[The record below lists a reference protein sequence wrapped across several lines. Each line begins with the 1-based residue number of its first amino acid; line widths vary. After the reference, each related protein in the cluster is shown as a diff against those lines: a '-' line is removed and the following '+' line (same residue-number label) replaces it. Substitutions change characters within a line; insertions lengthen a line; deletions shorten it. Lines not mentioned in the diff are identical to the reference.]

1 MKKPRYWIATTEG
14 PVEITAISEETPGL
28 PSVICLTET
37 FQALPISSAYNEF
50 VRSPTGIIEKLT
62 GKRAFRTDI
71 SSDIG
76 QGNSWHLG
84 MCIAHLSWFDSQD
97 NNALQYVWASG
108 TINPSLDVLPVDHI
122 AEKWEATQEL
132 LKEAHELGKKID
144 VFLHPD
150 NADQMPNVEK
160 DIVTIHRVTKISEVM
175 NILRVSA
182 NTPDASSGNIRI
194 NQFSNPKT
202 YILLAVIAVLMTLVY
217 AFLPL
222 RLIYSWHELEKQG
235 RFQFLSRQLNDT
247 KYEGTFAK
255 MLAANIFSQHL
266 LGRARQ
272 NQSFAQFYISQQAD
286 LKNANC
292 PGGKVSVSAKS
303 LLPEWFYNPCD
314 YKIELENVSN
324 RNLNISMSIVSQ
336 SPDGQLKQHTNN
348 ILYLRE
354 NELAENLPFR
364 IRAKSDEY
372 IYFIAMITDRP
383 TNQPYKWFQKLIS
396 NPLGSNNLK
405 NTIRSAGVGLIVS
418 PVLKPNGL
426 NTDLET
432 SATSASPQGNSS

>member
-14 PVEITAISEETPGL
+14 PVEITAITEETPGL

-62 GKRAFRTDI
+62 GKKAFRTDI
-71 SSDIG
+71 SSAIS

-84 MCIAHLSWFDSQD
+84 ICIAHLSWVDNQH

-108 TINPSLDVLPVDHI
+108 AINPSLDILPVEHI
-122 AEKWEATQEL
+122 AEKWEATRDL
-132 LKEAHELGKKID
+132 LKEAHEMGKKID

-150 NADQMPNVEK
+150 NADQMPNVDK

-175 NILRVSA
+175 KILRVSPNTSTAQSA
-182 NTPDASSGNIRI
+182 NTWI
-194 NQFSNPKT
+194 NQFSKPKT
-202 YILLAVIAVLMTLVY
+202 LLSFAVVAVAITFGY
-217 AFLPL
+217 AFLPFK
-222 RLIYSWHELEKQG
+222 LIYSWHELEKQG

-247 KYEGTFAK
+247 KYEGTFAQ
-255 MLAANIFSQHL
+255 MLSANIFSQYL
-266 LGRARQ
+266 LRRARQ
-272 NQSFAQFYISQQAD
+272 NQSHARFYISQQAD
-286 LKNANC
+286 LNDANC

-324 RNLNISMSIVSQ
+324 MNLNISMSIVSQ
-336 SPDGQLKQHTNN
+336 SYDGQLKQHTNN
-348 ILYLRE
+348 IFFLRK
-354 NELAENLPFR
+354 NEMAENLPFS
-364 IRAKSDEY
+364 IRANSDEY
-372 IYFIAMITDRP
+372 VYFIAVITDRP
-383 TNQPYKWFQKLIS
+383 THQPYKWFQKLIS
-396 NPLGSNNLK
+396 DPLASDNLK

-418 PVLKPNGL
+418 PVLRPNDVNL
-426 NTDLET
+426 DQET
-432 SATSASPQGNSS
+432 SAATASPQHNPS